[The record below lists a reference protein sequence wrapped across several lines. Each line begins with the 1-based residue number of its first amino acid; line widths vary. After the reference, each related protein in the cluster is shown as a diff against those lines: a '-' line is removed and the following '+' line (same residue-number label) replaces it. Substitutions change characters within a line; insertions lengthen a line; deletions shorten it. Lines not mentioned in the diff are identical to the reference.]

1 MDNAS
6 LFKALVNF
14 QRSVTNVAK
23 DKQANTGKFGYTYA
37 DIAGVIE
44 AVKEPLAANGLCYM
58 QVLTNVD
65 GRPAIRTILAHEEG
79 GSIEGTVT
87 LQGDLNDPQKFGGI
101 CTYYRRYGLLG
112 VLGLAT
118 EDDDANHARTP
129 PPATDFA
136 SARGVR
142 PGSIR
147 PEHRESVDRTQSPR
161 PGPSQGA
168 DEDMTW
174 GDLYSLTRPEGYPN
188 RAALEQ
194 LIGRHFDD
202 LTPAQVFALFKEA
215 HGLPPAPRPEPQRR
229 RGTITDKQLN
239 AIRVMLPKKGMD
251 DKAWPAWAAYTLGWP
266 DDLDLATCPKP
277 HEITKEEAS
286 TVIEELGNMPDNP
299 GMQAILEA
307 SGR

>member
-1 MDNAS
+1 MVDNSA

-23 DKQANTGKFGYTYA
+23 DQTAKVQSAKGSFSYTYT

-44 AVKEPLAANGLCYM
+44 TIRAPLAEHGLCHI
-58 QVLTNVD
+58 QLLTNVD

-129 PPATDFA
+129 SDSTQQPRRGAQKPIPRDSPHITPPQ
-136 SARGVR
+136 
-142 PGSIR
+142 R
-147 PEHRESVDRTQSPR
+147 PE
-161 PGPSQGA
+161 PSQGA

-188 RAALEQ
+188 RATLEQ

-215 HGLPPAPRPEPQRR
+215 HGLPPAPARTTSQ
-229 RGTITDKQLN
+229 RGTITDNQLR
-239 AIRVMLPKKGMD
+239 AIRTMLPKKGVD
-251 DKAWPAWAAYTLGWP
+251 DKAWPGWVCYTLN
-266 DDLDLATCPKP
+266 LDSDHFPAP
-277 HEITKEEAS
+277 EELSKQQAS